1 MKTTKIKVGEA
12 TEDQLDW
19 LLVKLRGMD
28 TDRWLGTWKRPEV
41 RYLLAHPTSDP
52 GWMQAITEKEGISTT
67 TIHDG
72 PAKWAAY
79 LDDGQDNIDS
89 MMFGHTSLVA
99 AARCHIVS
107 ELGPIVEV
115 PTVLVET
122 TPMDSQD
129 HSATDEQTADPAP
142 GQ

>member
-1 MKTTKIKVGEA
+1 MKTTKIKVFEA
-12 TEDQLDW
+12 TVSQLDW
-19 LLVKLRGMD
+19 LLVKQHGMD
-28 TDRWLGTWKRPEV
+28 ADRWLDTWKRPEL
-41 RYLLAHPTSDP
+41 RYLLAHPTTDP
-52 GWMQAITEKEGISTT
+52 VWMNKITEKEGISTT